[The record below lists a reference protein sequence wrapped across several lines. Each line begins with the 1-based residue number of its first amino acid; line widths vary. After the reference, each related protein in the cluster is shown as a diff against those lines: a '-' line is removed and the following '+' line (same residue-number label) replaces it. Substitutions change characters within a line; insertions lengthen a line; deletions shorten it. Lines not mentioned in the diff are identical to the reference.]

1 MRAWRTHEYGV
12 PLEALH
18 LDEVP
23 VPEPDPGEV
32 RVHVHAIPLNLN
44 DLERITGGN
53 MMVRPELPYSPGME
67 VMGVVDACGA
77 GAEEWLG
84 VRVVAMPRQAF
95 GGYAEYAVCPAVS
108 VFAMPDDIPLPDAAA
123 LFFPF
128 HLAWLGVH
136 DRAAVAAGERVL
148 VHAAA
153 GGAGSAAVQLA
164 VDAGAVVIATAST
177 DEKLALCRDLGAS
190 VTINTSTDDVAARVL
205 EETEGTGVE
214 VVFDTLGGPTM
225 TASLAATAYN
235 GRYVMIG
242 AAADKTTADEAFIVP
257 RQVMG
262 ANIRLCG
269 VLLAYAVPEIRAL
282 VKQAMGMNF
291 LPRETGERITAE
303 IVDRVRAGR
312 IRAVVGAEVEFD
324 AIPEAITAMA
334 ERRTVGRTVVRM
346 PTGTGA

>member
-1 MRAWRTHEYGV
+1 
-12 PLEALH
+12 
-18 LDEVP
+18 
-23 VPEPDPGEV
+23 
-32 RVHVHAIPLNLN
+32 
-44 DLERITGGN
+44 
-53 MMVRPELPYSPGME
+53 
-67 VMGVVDACGA
+67 
-77 GAEEWLG
+77 
-84 VRVVAMPRQAF
+84 MPRQAF

-128 HLAWLGVH
+128 HLAWLGLH
-136 DRAAVAAGERVL
+136 DRAGLAAGERVL

-190 VTINTSTDDVAARVL
+190 ITINTSTDDIAARVL
-205 EETEGTGVE
+205 EETDGTGVE

-312 IRAVVGAEVEFD
+312 VRAVVGAEVDFD

-334 ERRTVGRTVVRM
+334 ERSTVGRTVVRM
-346 PTGTGA
+346 PAGTGA

>member
-1 MRAWRTHEYGV
+1 MRAWRTHEYGL
-12 PLEALH
+12 PLEALQ
-18 LDEVP
+18 LDEVAA
-23 VPEPDPGEV
+23 PEPEAGEV

-77 GAEEWLG
+77 GAEVWLG
-84 VRVVAMPRQAF
+84 ARVVAMPRQAF

-123 LFFPF
+123 LYFPF
-128 HLAWLGVH
+128 HLAWLGLYE
-136 DRAAVAAGERVL
+136 RAELAAGERVL

-164 VDAGAVVIATAST
+164 VDAGTTVFETTST
-177 DEKLALCRDLGAS
+177 DAKLSLCRDLGAA
-190 VTINTSTDDVAARVL
+190 VTINTSTDDIAARVL
-205 EETEGTGVE
+205 DETDGTGVE

-225 TASLAATAYN
+225 AASLGATAYN

-242 AAADKTTADEAFIVP
+242 AAADKTTADEPFLVP

-262 ANIRLCG
+262 ANVRLCG
-269 VLLAYAVPEIRAL
+269 VLLAYAVPEIRTL
-282 VKQAMGMNF
+282 VKQAMGFNF
-291 LPRETGERITAE
+291 LPRELGERITAE
-303 IVDRVRAGR
+303 VVDRVRAGR
-312 IRAVVGAEVEFD
+312 VRAVVGATVAFED
-324 AIPEAITAMA
+324 IPRAITAMA
-334 ERRTVGRTVVRM
+334 DRATVGRTVVRM
-346 PTGTGA
+346 PAGGA